1 MTNATNGLNMPGGC
15 PQMEGNRTEP
25 REARLFRAPRCQAR
39 TKAGPPCR
47 SPAVGGKRVC
57 RYHGGA
63 RGSGGPSGDR
73 NGAFNKREIVMPLA
87 RPIHRAAT
95 YTATVSVLHFGR
107 CPPTVAGRIA
117 PVVVNPV

>member
-57 RYHGGA
+57 KYHGGA
-63 RGSGGPSGDR
+63 RGSGGPSGER
-73 NGAFNKREIVMPLA
+73 NGAFKHGGWTNDAVAVRREAAALLKRVREE
-87 RPIHRAAT
+87 
-95 YTATVSVLHFGR
+95 ATV
-107 CPPTVAGRIA
+107 
-117 PVVVNPV
+117 